1 VKIWF
6 VVPITGSGFWLTG
19 QDFHIEALD
28 EAMSE
33 RDGDGEGDECL
44 VGEICAVEDVGS
56 IFAEKKLPPII
67 EVGDSVDDDE
77 ETA

>member
-1 VKIWF
+1 
-6 VVPITGSGFWLTG
+6 
-19 QDFHIEALD
+19 
-28 EAMSE
+28 MSE

-44 VGEICAVEDVGS
+44 VGEMCAIEDVGS
-56 IFAEKKLPPII
+56 IFAEKKVPPII